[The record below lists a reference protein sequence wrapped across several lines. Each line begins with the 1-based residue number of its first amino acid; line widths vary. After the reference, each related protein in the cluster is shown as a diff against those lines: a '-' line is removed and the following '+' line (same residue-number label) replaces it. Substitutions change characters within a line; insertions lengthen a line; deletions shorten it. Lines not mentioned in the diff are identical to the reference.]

1 MHGPRI
7 PGRPHARSGAAG
19 ACSYRI
25 EDMRTRALGLSAL
38 FCLSAVAACG
48 GESQPPN
55 APTASATDPKEAA
68 DSKSDDKKDDK
79 KDDKGGSASG
89 GSKPSGAVKVGDQAP
104 TFSIDSLNG
113 QGKVA
118 VGNGKV
124 TIVDFWATW
133 CEPCKKS
140 FPKYQELYVKYKASG
155 LEIAAVSVD
164 DEKGSIPAFAKS
176 HGAKF
181 PVGWDNGKKIA
192 DQYKPENMPTA
203 YVVDKNGVVKFVHK
217 GYHDGEE
224 KELEKEIKSLL

>member
-1 MHGPRI
+1 M
-7 PGRPHARSGAAG
+7 
-19 ACSYRI
+19 
-25 EDMRTRALGLSAL
+25 RALGLSAVVSL
-38 FCLSAVAACG
+38 LAFAGCG
-48 GESQPPN
+48 GESPPPT
-55 APTASATDPKEAA
+55 APTASATDSKASK
-68 DSKSDDKKDDK
+68 DSKDSKPEADK
-79 KDDKGGSASG
+79 KDDKGGSSAASGGAG
-89 GSKPSGAVKVGDQAP
+89 GSKPSGAVKVGDTAP

-113 QGKVA
+113 QGKA
-118 VGNGKV
+118 ALASGKV

-155 LEIAAVSVD
+155 LEIVAVSVD

-203 YVVDKNGVVKFVHK
+203 YVIDKNGVVKFIHK

>member
-1 MHGPRI
+1 
-7 PGRPHARSGAAG
+7 
-19 ACSYRI
+19 
-25 EDMRTRALGLSAL
+25 MRGLALSAAVCL
-38 FCLSAVAACG
+38 FAVTACG

-55 APTASATDPKEAA
+55 APTASSTESK
-68 DSKSDDKKDDK
+68 DSKDSKDTKADDKKDDK
-79 KDDKGGSASG
+79 AGGGGATASG
-89 GSKPSGAVKVGDQAP
+89 GGSGKKPDGAVKVGDTAP

-118 VGNGKV
+118 LASGKV

-203 YVVDKNGVVKFVHK
+203 YVIDKNGVVKFVHK

>member
-1 MHGPRI
+1 M
-7 PGRPHARSGAAG
+7 
-19 ACSYRI
+19 
-25 EDMRTRALGLSAL
+25 RALGLSAVL
-38 FCLSAVAACG
+38 CVVAVAGCG
-48 GESQPPN
+48 GDAPPPN
-55 APTASATDPKEAA
+55 APTASATDSK
-68 DSKSDDKKDDK
+68 DSKDSKDTKPADDKKDDK
-79 KDDKGGSASG
+79 AGSSGGASSGGG
-89 GSKPSGAVKVGDQAP
+89 GSKPSGAVKVGDSAP
-104 TFSIDSLNG
+104 MFSIDSLNG

-118 VGNGKV
+118 LASGKV
-124 TIVDFWATW
+124 TVVDFWATW

-203 YVVDKNGVVKFVHK
+203 YVIDKNGVVKFVHK

-224 KELEKEIKSLL
+224 KELEKEIKGLL

>member
-1 MHGPRI
+1 M
-7 PGRPHARSGAAG
+7 
-19 ACSYRI
+19 
-25 EDMRTRALGLSAL
+25 RALGLSAVVCL
-38 FCLSAVAACG
+38 FAVAACG

-55 APTASATDPKEAA
+55 APTASATESK
-68 DSKSDDKKDDK
+68 DSKDTKASDDKGKDE
-79 KDDKGGSASG
+79 KGGGGGGASSSG
-89 GSKPSGAVKVGDQAP
+89 GSKPSGAVKVGDSAP

-118 VGNGKV
+118 LATGKV
-124 TIVDFWATW
+124 TVVDFWATW

-203 YVVDKNGVVKFVHK
+203 YVIDKNGVVKFVHK